1 MSYNGNN
8 RRNFNNNR
16 NNNNRNFNNRNNN
29 RNNNQQNA
37 KKQEIIAKQKKNL
50 DMIEAIA
57 EYLNN
62 IVATSEVATDNAAPA
77 QKITMKEILDYLVNN
92 KGFAQDDTKAVSQ
105 FNYIMMDLAN
115 AQKSGFISGNRINIR
130 ILYIQERLKTSFKK
144 ELHPTIDKIMED
156 YSNLFLWNEDNKSED
171 SPIEVVPADEGA
183 PLTPAVE
190 ETISTEEVV
199 EEKVSEEPT
208 TEVVEEVKEIV
219 EA

>member
-16 NNNNRNFNNRNNN
+16 NNNRNFNNRNNN

-62 IVATSEVATDNAAPA
+62 IVATSEVATDNTAPA

-171 SPIEVVPADEGA
+171 SPIEVVPADEGT